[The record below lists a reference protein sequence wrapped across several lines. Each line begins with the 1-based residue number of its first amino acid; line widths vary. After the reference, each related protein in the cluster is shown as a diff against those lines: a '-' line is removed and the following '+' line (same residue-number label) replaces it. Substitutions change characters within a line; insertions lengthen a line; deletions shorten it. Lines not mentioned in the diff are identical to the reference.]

1 MVVLAAGATFW
12 SNMTIRASRLDHL
25 PDSELLRLRFCDLP
39 LRLKG
44 SVIEQRAH
52 SVFDELVARDIRFR
66 PTLWISEQ
74 WYNPDEVVG
83 FAVPFYLLHPR
94 LIRLERKMML
104 EAEGVSLDEAL
115 CIVRHETGHA
125 VDEAFQLRKM
135 REYRKVFGSP
145 QRAYPKDYVADPDS
159 RDFVQHLN
167 AWYAQ
172 SHPVEDFAETFAV
185 WLTSKNGWRRKYR
198 DWPAYE
204 KLSAVDAWMQDLRN
218 VEPEIKPRRVANEL
232 RDSTRTLAQHYEEKR
247 EFYAIDAED
256 EFDGSLQRIFE
267 ANGSGGRGRGHMSAA
282 TLLTEYR
289 TRLRR
294 RTAKPLG
301 VPAYV
306 VDQVLRQL
314 VHRARILK
322 LKQARPKA
330 ETVKRVSRLVS
341 RATVSIIRN
350 SPRLPL

>member
-1 MVVLAAGATFW
+1 
-12 SNMTIRASRLDHL
+12 MTIRTSRLEL
-25 PDSELLRLRFCDLP
+25 MPDSELLRLRFCDLP

-52 SVFDELVARDIRFR
+52 SVFDELEARDICCR
-66 PTLWISEQ
+66 PSLWISDQ
-74 WYNPDEVVG
+74 WYNPDQVVG

-104 EAEGVSLDEAL
+104 EAEGASLDEAL
-115 CIVRHETGHA
+115 SIVRHETGHA
-125 VDEAFQLRKM
+125 VDEAFQLSKM
-135 REYRKVFGSP
+135 REYRKIFGSP
-145 QRAYPKDYVADPDS
+145 NRTYPKDYIADPDS
-159 RDFVQHLN
+159 RDYVQHLN

-185 WLTSKNGWRRKYR
+185 WLASKNGWRRRYR

-204 KLSAVDAWMQDLRN
+204 KLSAVDGWMQRLRN
-218 VEPEIKPRRVANEL
+218 VEPEIKSKRVANEL
-232 RDSTRTLAQHYEEKR
+232 RESTQTLAQHYEEKR
-247 EFYAIDAED
+247 EFYCIEAAD
-256 EFDGSLQRIFE
+256 EFDGSLQRIFK
-267 ANGSGGRGRGHMSAA
+267 AHHAPRGRSDISAA
-282 TLLTEYR
+282 ALLAEHR

-294 RTAKPLG
+294 TTAKPLG

-322 LKQARPKA
+322 LRHSGAKA

-341 RATVSIIRN
+341 RATASIIRN